1 MTKSDRILKESCI
14 IAEELYWQDFF
25 ERVDEEPDT
34 TIPEGQ
40 FERILSLIH
49 QQPICE
55 DINLKTLEKR
65 TVFSKRVKAVL
76 VAAIVILLLAV
87 TAMAITPFRNFII
100 KVYKNCTAIVFNLE
114 NKNDYLYANYED
126 IPEGYELKSD
136 LHSDYS
142 QLITYTNGYFDISIN
157 TLLNEKSM
165 TTLDTENSEIN
176 EIMIGDLQ
184 GYYSL
189 TETNINLIWSTGKY
203 NHCIFAELNDE
214 ITIDLLV
221 KIAQSRQPV
230 N

>member
-1 MTKSDRILKESCI
+1 MKMTKSDRILKESCI

-76 VAAIVILLLAV
+76 VAAIVILL
-87 TAMAITPFRNFII
+87 
-100 KVYKNCTAIVFNLE
+100 
-114 NKNDYLYANYED
+114 AN
-126 IPEGYELKSD
+126 
-136 LHSDYS
+136 
-142 QLITYTNGYFDISIN
+142 
-157 TLLNEKSM
+157 
-165 TTLDTENSEIN
+165 
-176 EIMIGDLQ
+176 
-184 GYYSL
+184 
-189 TETNINLIWSTGKY
+189 
-203 NHCIFAELNDE
+203 
-214 ITIDLLV
+214 LV
-221 KIAQSRQPV
+221 KTVPRLESIIAFWRWVVAHLECPDIRK